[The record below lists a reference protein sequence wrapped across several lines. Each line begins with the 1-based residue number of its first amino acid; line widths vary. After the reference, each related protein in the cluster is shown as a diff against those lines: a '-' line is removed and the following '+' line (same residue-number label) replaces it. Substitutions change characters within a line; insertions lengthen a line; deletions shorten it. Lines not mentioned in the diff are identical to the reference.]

1 MYTLYYSPATC
12 SLATHALLNE
22 LNQEFKLIEKSKV
35 ASFEEINPAGTVPVL
50 IDGNTKIQEG
60 AAIALYL
67 MEKHGSEL
75 LPVEDEQRSTVIQWM
90 LFANAT
96 MHPAYSKIFFISK
109 NSPDS
114 GAKEE
119 LLKLAGKNVSELWK
133 VVDEQLRNNKFVS
146 GENISMADIMLSV
159 YSNWNNFF
167 PGLVDL
173 GENSIR
179 MIREVSSRPAFKK
192 AIELEKIKFKV

>member
-1 MYTLYYSPATC
+1 MRHHPGRTARWPDRVLGRRRLRGASACVFRAERARIAT
-12 SLATHALLNE
+12 
-22 LNQEFKLIEKSKV
+22 I
-35 ASFEEINPAGTVPVL
+35 
-50 IDGNTKIQEG
+50 
-60 AAIALYL
+60 
-67 MEKHGSEL
+67 
-75 LPVEDEQRSTVIQWM
+75 
-90 LFANAT
+90 
-96 MHPAYSKIFFISK
+96 
-109 NSPDS
+109 
-114 GAKEE
+114 
-119 LLKLAGKNVSELWK
+119 WK